1 MPIRIVMEL
10 FQGSLT
16 DLIKVASDSKGEPS
30 YLSFRE
36 KIDIA
41 TDTTAAIMYMHRL
54 RLQFYVHGNI
64 RSANV
69 MITSNMGALGASH
82 MVNSIASLSALDANY
97 CAPER
102 VGRSDGGS
110 AYSTREAD
118 VYSLGVTLT
127 ELFTGL
133 QPISSERQCQIK
145 RVEHHGL
152 QDLCFKMTCNE
163 SCQRPTAEETFHNVK
178 DQKSTAIYRSTER
191 RRTVR
196 GHLEGESM
204 KLG

>member
-1 MPIRIVMEL
+1 METFDKNLQLAQGFKKELTAYCQLHHPNIIPVSGVVMSNDMAIRIAMEL

-41 TDTTAAIMYMHRL
+41 TDTTAAVMYMHRV
-54 RLQFYVHGNI
+54 RPQFYVHGNI

-69 MITSNMGALGASH
+69 MITSNMAAKVVALGASH
-82 MVNSIASLSALDANY
+82 MFNSIASLSALDANY

-102 VGRSDGGS
+102 VGGSDGGS

-133 QPISSERQCQIK
+133 QPISSERQCQIE

-152 QDLCFKMTCNE
+152 QDLCFKMT
-163 SCQRPTAEETFHNVK
+163 
-178 DQKSTAIYRSTER
+178 
-191 RRTVR
+191 
-196 GHLEGESM
+196 
-204 KLG
+204 